1 MGENTDRSVNTA
13 FAGSRLC
20 GPLNELEATVA
31 VPAVEVE
38 CENVSDIET
47 LLIDIVTDQAG
58 TLDVERYAAEDFSKQ
73 LASATQQVVASPGGV
88 YDVPELGCL
97 MAKVIFTNTA
107 GVETDGLI
115 ISVRG
120 QG

>member
-1 MGENTDRSVNTA
+1 MAENIDSSVNGP
-13 FAGSRLC
+13 FSGSKLC
-20 GPLNELEATVA
+20 GLLNELEATVA
-31 VPAVEVE
+31 VPIVTVE
-38 CENVSDIET
+38 CPNVSDVET

-73 LASATQQVVASPGGV
+73 LASATQQVVASPGGS
-88 YDVPELGCL
+88 YEVPELGCL

-120 QG
+120 EG